1 MESEALTK
9 LKRHWKVL
17 LIALAPVLFILA
29 IVAANIG
36 RIEEIWLILPIGTA
50 RVTTWITIIL
60 CFAAVLYLQKRINLK
75 SLYYAFLAVFFFMGL
90 FELIWFNLAVAL
102 RGFEPRIYEFAALFG
117 WVLLGVREVIHVQPP
132 RISVLLYG
140 LFVIFL
146 ALWVGTGFQFNNLG
160 EAKFSVVG
168 ETLNVA
174 SKASIGAGFA
184 FHLGSKK
191 S

>member
-1 MESEALTK
+1 MDSKAMINV
-9 LKRHWKVL
+9 KRYGKII
-17 LIALAPVLFILA
+17 LIAIAPVLFILA
-29 IVAANIG
+29 TVATNIG
-36 RIEEIWLILPIGTA
+36 RVEGIWLILPIGTA

-60 CFAAVLYLQKRINLK
+60 CFAAVLYLQKSINLK
-75 SLYYAFLAVFFFMGL
+75 SLYYAFLAVFFFMSL

-117 WVLLGVREVIHVQPP
+117 WVLLGTREVIHIRPP
-132 RISVLLYG
+132 RISVLFYG

-146 ALWVGTGFQFNNLG
+146 ALWVRTGFQFNNLG
-160 EAKFSVVG
+160 EATFSVIG

-174 SKASIGAGFA
+174 SKAAIAAGYA